1 MPELSIQQ
9 YTHSFNTYCVYILN
23 FKTSVVIEIVFSS
36 KIIAVK
42 LNRLAVQLIVF
53 VLNHIIF
60 AFNVFIK

>member
-9 YTHSFNTYCVYILN
+9 YTHSFNTYCVNILN

-53 VLNHIIF
+53 ILNHIIF
-60 AFNVFIK
+60 AFSVFIK